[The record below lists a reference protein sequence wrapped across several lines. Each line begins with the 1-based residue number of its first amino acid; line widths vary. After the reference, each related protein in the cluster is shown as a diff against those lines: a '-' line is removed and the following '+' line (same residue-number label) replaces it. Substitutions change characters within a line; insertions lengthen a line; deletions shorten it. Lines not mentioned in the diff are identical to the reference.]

1 MRPQITIGPISD
13 SEKERQVVLFRTL
26 YGIEKQHSNAGW
38 KQVWNVTDNE
48 VDFWLHGIVG
58 DDYTQTDA
66 GTFAKVLAQ
75 NKGKKLNLYVN
86 SPGGL
91 AYDGVAMFNA
101 IQNHNGPTTGIIDG
115 LAGSAASLA
124 ITACD
129 VVKGYETSKF
139 HPHYSL
145 CMAVGHRPDIQDTL
159 LQMEKL
165 DADLERIYAARTGLS
180 IGQVKTHLTGPHG
193 DGTHFT
199 ATEAKAVGY
208 INEIIPMKSRSG
220 VRNDLGEAFNERAKL
235 TFLQAMQRHMRS
247 RD

>member
-1 MRPQITIGPISD
+1 MRPQISLAGITLKRSTA
-13 SEKERQVVLFRTL
+13 ERDAFREL
-26 YGIEKQHSNAGW
+26 YGVTATSAD
-38 KQVWNVTDNE
+38 QVWNVTDNE

-66 GTFAKVLAQ
+66 GTFSKVLAQ
-75 NKGKKLNLYVN
+75 NKGKTLNLYVN

-101 IQNHNGPTTGIIDG
+101 IQAHQGKTIGIIDG

-129 VVKGYETSKF
+129 TVKGYETSKF

-145 CMAVGHRPDIQDTL
+145 CVAMGHANDIRDTL

-180 IGQVKTHLTGPHG
+180 ISQVKTHLIGPHG

-199 ATEAKAVGY
+199 ATEAKSSGY
-208 INEIIPMKSRSG
+208 IDDVIPMTTKRA
-220 VRNDLGEAFNERAKL
+220 RNQTGEMVNYAERTK
-235 TFLQAMQRHMRS
+235 FSYVQALQRHYRS

>member
-1 MRPQITIGPISD
+1 MRPQISLSGITLKRSTA
-13 SEKERQVVLFRTL
+13 ERDAFREL
-26 YGIEKQHSNAGW
+26 YGVVATSAD
-38 KQVWNVTDNE
+38 QVWNVTDNE

-66 GTFAKVLAQ
+66 GTFSKVLAQ
-75 NKGKKLNLYVN
+75 NKGKTLNLYVN

-101 IQNHNGPTTGIIDG
+101 IQAHQGR
-115 LAGSAASLA
+115 A

-129 VVKGYETSKF
+129 TVKGYETSKF

-145 CMAVGHRPDIQDTL
+145 CVAMGHANDIRDTL

-165 DADLERIYAARTGLS
+165 DADLERIYSARTGLS
-180 IGQVKTHLTGPHG
+180 ISQVKTHLIGPHG

-199 ATEAKAVGY
+199 ATEAKSSGY
-208 INEIIPMKSRSG
+208 IDDVIPMTTKRA
-220 VRNDLGEAFNERAKL
+220 RNQTGEMVNYAERTKL
-235 TFLQAMQRHMRS
+235 SYVQALQRHYRS